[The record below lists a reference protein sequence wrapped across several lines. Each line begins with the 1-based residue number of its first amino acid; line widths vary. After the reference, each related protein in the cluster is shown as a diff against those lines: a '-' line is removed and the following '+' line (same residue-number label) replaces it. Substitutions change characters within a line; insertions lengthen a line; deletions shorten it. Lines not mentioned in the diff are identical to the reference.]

1 MQKVCNFCAG
11 GGGGGCGQTL
21 CDSGAVADISTPDQ
35 EGATRI
41 LTSLNQHLQTS
52 HGERTS
58 RQGAGGEAGQGII
71 LEGGDQRT
79 RGRGRIREPGMGGGR
94 IRESGSEEG

>member
-1 MQKVCNFCAG
+1 VLGEG
-11 GGGGGCGQTL
+11 GRCGQTL

-41 LTSLNQHLQTS
+41 LTSLSQHLQTS

-58 RQGAGGEAGQGII
+58 RQGAGG
-71 LEGGDQRT
+71 
-79 RGRGRIREPGMGGGR
+79 GGGR
-94 IRESGSEEG
+94 RVRESFGGGGGIKEPGGEGGSENQEWEEEGSGNLEVQ